1 MTEFP
6 DIVLKY
12 KDITN
17 SAESVKA
24 SKFQDGAILRYPLN
38 NQDDY
43 GGTITFRARKLETAD
58 LIAQA
63 KTILSDFTYEPA
75 EEDAIAAALNEPK
88 RLQRK
93 EEFTKSNVDT
103 KTYSET
109 ERPDIGEG
117 RKCTMYL
124 PASVQVQDRVTY
136 SNTDLG
142 LLGAGVRAGVMSGQ
156 TGGEILGAAFD
167 QIKQTG
173 GDMFDLLFGG
183 TAVSGQETA
192 QIAAMRMLPGTAS
205 GAISSATGI
214 TLNPNKRAL
223 LQGPEI
229 RAFTFTFRMI
239 PTSQSEAES
248 IEKIIQFFREE
259 MYPDKI
265 EQFGISAAYR
275 YPSVFDIIMRYKTA
289 NGKYKKVAT
298 GILPCFLQSVDVN
311 YNQSGM
317 SFHRDGRPQEAN
329 LTLVFT
335 EERALNREDIIKGY

>member
-1 MTEFP
+1 MAEFP
-6 DIVLKY
+6 ELVQKYRDIS
-12 KDITN
+12 N
-17 SAESVKA
+17 SVESVTA
-24 SKFQDGAILRYPLN
+24 SRFQKGSILRYPLN
-38 NQDDY
+38 NQEDY
-43 GGTITFRARKLETAD
+43 GGTITFMARKLETTD
-58 LIAQA
+58 LITRA
-63 KTILSDFTYEPA
+63 KKLLSSLTEGPQENA
-75 EEDAIAAALNEPK
+75 DAIQALANEK
-88 RLQRK
+88 RL
-93 EEFTKSNVDT
+93 EEFAQSNVDAT
-103 KTYSET
+103 PSRSQQQ
-109 ERPDIGEG
+109 RPDISTG

-156 TGGEILGAAFD
+156 SGGEILGGAFN
-167 QIKQTG
+167 QLKETG
-173 GDMFDLLFGG
+173 GSIIDLLFGG
-183 TAVSGQETA
+183 TSVSGQETA
-192 QIAAMRMLPGTAS
+192 QIAAMRLLPGTAS

-214 TLNPNKRAL
+214 ALNPNKRAL
-223 LQGPEI
+223 LSGPEI
-229 RAFTFTFRMI
+229 RAFTYTFKMI
-239 PTSQSEAES
+239 PTSQAEAES

-275 YPSVFDIIMRYKTA
+275 YPSIFDIVMRYRTSA
-289 NGKYKKVAT
+289 GKYKKVAT

-335 EERALNREDIIKGY
+335 EERALNREDVIKGF

>member
-1 MTEFP
+1 MAEFP
-6 DIVLKY
+6 ELVQKY
-12 KDITN
+12 RDITN
-17 SAESVKA
+17 SVESVTA
-24 SKFQDGAILRYPLN
+24 SRFKKGSILRYPLN

-58 LIAQA
+58 LITRA
-63 KTILSDFTYEPA
+63 KKLLSSLTEGPQQ
-75 EEDAIAAALNEPK
+75 ENTDAIQALSNEK
-88 RLQRK
+88 RL
-93 EEFTKSNVDT
+93 EEFAQSNVDAAV
-103 KTYSET
+103 KPEMK
-109 ERPDIGEG
+109 DIGTG

-124 PASVQVQDRVTY
+124 PASIQVQDRVTY

-156 TGGEILGAAFD
+156 SGGELIGGAFNQIKETGGSIV
-167 QIKQTG
+167 
-173 GDMFDLLFGG
+173 DLMFGG
-183 TAVSGQETA
+183 TSVSGQETA
-192 QIAAMRMLPGTAS
+192 QIAAMRLLPGTAS
-205 GAISSATGI
+205 GAISSATGVA
-214 TLNPNKRAL
+214 LNPNKRAL
-223 LQGPEI
+223 LSGPEI
-229 RAFTFTFRMI
+229 RAFTYTFKMI
-239 PTSQSEAES
+239 PTSQAEAEA

-275 YPSVFDIIMRYKTA
+275 YPSIFDIIMRYRTSA
-289 NGKYKKVAT
+289 GKYKKVAT

-335 EERALNREDIIKGY
+335 EERALNREDVIKGF

>member
-1 MTEFP
+1 MAEFP
-6 DIVLKY
+6 ELVQKYRDIS
-12 KDITN
+12 N
-17 SAESVKA
+17 SVESVTA
-24 SKFQDGAILRYPLN
+24 SRFQKGSILRYPLN
-38 NQDDY
+38 NQEDY
-43 GGTITFRARKLETAD
+43 GGTITFMARKLETTD
-58 LIAQA
+58 LITRA
-63 KTILSDFTYEPA
+63 KKLLSSLTEGPQENA
-75 EEDAIAAALNEPK
+75 DAIQALANEK
-88 RLQRK
+88 RL
-93 EEFTKSNVDT
+93 EEFAQSNVDAT
-103 KTYSET
+103 PSRSQQQ
-109 ERPDIGEG
+109 RPDISTG

-156 TGGEILGAAFD
+156 SGGEILGGAFN
-167 QIKQTG
+167 QLKETG
-173 GDMFDLLFGG
+173 GSIIDLLFGG
-183 TAVSGQETA
+183 TSVSGQETA
-192 QIAAMRMLPGTAS
+192 QIAAMRLLPGTAS

-214 TLNPNKRAL
+214 ALNPNKRAL
-223 LQGPEI
+223 LSGPEI
-229 RAFTFTFRMI
+229 RAFTYTFKMI
-239 PTSQSEAES
+239 PTSQAEAES

-275 YPSVFDIIMRYKTA
+275 YPSIFDIIMRYRTSA
-289 NGKYKKVAT
+289 GKYKKVAT

-335 EERALNREDIIKGY
+335 EERALNREDVIKGF

>member
-1 MTEFP
+1 MAEFP
-6 DIVLKY
+6 ELVQKY
-12 KDITN
+12 RDITN
-17 SAESVKA
+17 SVESVTA
-24 SKFQDGAILRYPLN
+24 SRFKKGSILRYPLN

-43 GGTITFRARKLETAD
+43 GGTITFMARKLETTD
-58 LIAQA
+58 LITRA
-63 KTILSDFTYEPA
+63 KKLLSSLTEGPQ
-75 EEDAIAAALNEPK
+75 ENTDAIQALANEK
-88 RLQRK
+88 RL
-93 EEFTKSNVDT
+93 EEFAQSNVDAT
-103 KTYSET
+103 PSRAQQQ
-109 ERPDIGEG
+109 RPDISTG

-156 TGGEILGAAFD
+156 SGGEILGGAFN
-167 QIKQTG
+167 QLKETG
-173 GDMFDLLFGG
+173 GSIIDLLFGG
-183 TAVSGQETA
+183 TSVSGQETA
-192 QIAAMRMLPGTAS
+192 QIAAMRLLPGTAS

-214 TLNPNKRAL
+214 ALNPNKRAL
-223 LQGPEI
+223 LSGPEI
-229 RAFTFTFRMI
+229 RAFTYTFKMI
-239 PTSQSEAES
+239 PTSQAEAES

-275 YPSVFDIIMRYKTA
+275 YPSIFDIVMRYRTSA
-289 NGKYKKVAT
+289 GKYKKVAT

-335 EERALNREDIIKGY
+335 EERALNREDVIKGF